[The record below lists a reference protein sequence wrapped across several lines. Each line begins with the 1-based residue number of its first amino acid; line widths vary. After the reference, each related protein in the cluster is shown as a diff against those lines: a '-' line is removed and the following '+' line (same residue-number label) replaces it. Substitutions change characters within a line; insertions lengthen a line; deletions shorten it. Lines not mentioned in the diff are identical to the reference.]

1 MRVRLFQKKTM
12 SEDRMDIYYR
22 AMTEQ
27 IETVLHI
34 LKRERPQL
42 YGVEDG
48 EKVMLSI
55 DEIYYIDM
63 VDKKTFAYLK
73 DKVYQIQGSLSS
85 LESSLEDHG
94 FCRINKSNIVNI
106 YRIQKVKSELNM
118 RMKVVLEN
126 EEELVISRYYRKIF
140 QDCLVKIRGVLH
152 E

>member
-22 AMTEQ
+22 DMTEQ

-48 EKVMLSI
+48 EKIMLSI
-55 DEIYYIDM
+55 DEIFYIDM

-126 EEELVISRYYRKIF
+126 DEELVISRYYRKIF